1 MEFQVSTLAVR
12 ATQQTTL
19 DEQACFATT
28 MQKQIE
34 ESLLL
39 ITQNHICRQ
48 KNKAS
53 FHFSATVLRFPIKSD
68 AEISLCIY
76 SHILQLL
83 KKTSILK
90 QITC

>member
-28 MQKQIE
+28 MQTPY
-34 ESLLL
+34 LLF